1 VILADEF
8 LDLGRPHALRQGLR
22 RLALPGRLWR
32 EQIHDFMLAQ
42 LAGLVVGQIIVSGA
56 TKLCAKINSNDE
68 TLMITGNDRENPSF
82 IHGATPR
89 TVLFANSSI
98 SGKLSYNLP
107 VKIDGHFTGEIKSTE
122 LLVIGA
128 NAQVDAHIS
137 ARQVHLEGRL
147 VGSVQSMG
155 CFEVMPGGYFKGE
168 ARVAELRVHPGAI
181 FDGNGN
187 VLGG

>member
-1 VILADEF
+1 MLTQLVGIATERQ
-8 LDLGRPHALRQGLR
+8 DLLLLR
-22 RLALPGRLWR
+22 RPRCYPTANLFR
-32 EQIHDFMLAQ
+32 QF
-42 LAGLVVGQIIVSGA
+42 
-56 TKLCAKINSNDE
+56 
-68 TLMITGNDRENPSF
+68 TGDNMSDKENPSF
-82 IHGATPR
+82 IQGNQPR

-107 VKIDGHFTGEIKSTE
+107 VKIDGHFTGEIKSSD

-147 VGSVQSMG
+147 IGSVQSMG
-155 CFEVMPGGYFKGE
+155 CFELLPGGYFKGE
-168 ARVAELRVHPGAI
+168 ARVGELKVHPGAT

-187 VLGG
+187 VLGQG

>member
-1 VILADEF
+1 MLTQ
-8 LDLGRPHALRQGLR
+8 LGGIDT
-22 RLALPGRLWR
+22 GRHR
-32 EQIHDFMLAQ
+32 VAFVNRAPMLCYGPFIA
-42 LAGLVVGQIIVSGA
+42 A
-56 TKLCAKINSNDE
+56 TSKGNMNDK
-68 TLMITGNDRENPSF
+68 ENPSF
-82 IHGATPR
+82 IQGATPR

-122 LLVIGA
+122 LLVIGS

-147 VGSVQSMG
+147 VGSVQAMG

-168 ARVAELRVHPGAI
+168 ARVGELRIHPGAT

-187 VLGG
+187 VLGGS

>member
-1 VILADEF
+1 
-8 LDLGRPHALRQGLR
+8 
-22 RLALPGRLWR
+22 
-32 EQIHDFMLAQ
+32 M
-42 LAGLVVGQIIVSGA
+42 
-56 TKLCAKINSNDE
+56 CAKISPNDE
-68 TLMITGNDRENPSF
+68 TLMITGNDKENPSF
-82 IHGATPR
+82 IHGVTPR

-168 ARVAELRVHPGAI
+168 ARVAELRVHSGAI

>member
-1 VILADEF
+1 MAEMTD
-8 LDLGRPHALRQGLR
+8 
-22 RLALPGRLWR
+22 
-32 EQIHDFMLAQ
+32 
-42 LAGLVVGQIIVSGA
+42 
-56 TKLCAKINSNDE
+56 K
-68 TLMITGNDRENPSF
+68 ENPTF
-82 IHGATPR
+82 MQGAAPR

-147 VGSVQSMG
+147 VGSVQAMG

-168 ARVAELRVHPGAI
+168 ARVAELRVHPGAV
-181 FDGNGN
+181 FDGDGKI
-187 VLGG
+187 LGSS

>member
-1 VILADEF
+1 MSDK
-8 LDLGRPHALRQGLR
+8 D
-22 RLALPGRLWR
+22 
-32 EQIHDFMLAQ
+32 
-42 LAGLVVGQIIVSGA
+42 
-56 TKLCAKINSNDE
+56 
-68 TLMITGNDRENPSF
+68 NPSF
-82 IHGATPR
+82 IQGGTPR

-147 VGSVQSMG
+147 VGSVQTMG
-155 CFEVMPGGYFKGE
+155 CFELLPGGYFKGE
-168 ARVAELRVHPGAI
+168 ARVGELRIHSGAT
-181 FDGNGN
+181 FDGHGN
-187 VLGG
+187 VLGRSENKRERSAIGAVKSRCFARPFTQVVKFCPANFAARNDFDFVDSR

>member
-1 VILADEF
+1 MAEISD
-8 LDLGRPHALRQGLR
+8 
-22 RLALPGRLWR
+22 
-32 EQIHDFMLAQ
+32 
-42 LAGLVVGQIIVSGA
+42 
-56 TKLCAKINSNDE
+56 K
-68 TLMITGNDRENPSF
+68 ENPSF
-82 IHGATPR
+82 IQGAPPR

-147 VGSVQSMG
+147 VGSVQAMG
-155 CFEVMPGGYFKGE
+155 CFEVMPGGYFKGD
-168 ARVAELRVHPGAI
+168 ARVAELRVHPGAV
-181 FDGNGN
+181 FDGDGQI
-187 VLGG
+187 LGSS

>member
-1 VILADEF
+1 MAE
-8 LDLGRPHALRQGLR
+8 
-22 RLALPGRLWR
+22 
-32 EQIHDFMLAQ
+32 
-42 LAGLVVGQIIVSGA
+42 
-56 TKLCAKINSNDE
+56 
-68 TLMITGNDRENPSF
+68 ITDKENPSF
-82 IHGATPR
+82 MQGAAPR

-147 VGSVQSMG
+147 VGSVQAMG

-168 ARVAELRVHPGAI
+168 ARVAELRVHPGAV
-181 FDGNGN
+181 FDGAGKI
-187 VLGG
+187 LGSS

>member
-1 VILADEF
+1 MTEMTD
-8 LDLGRPHALRQGLR
+8 
-22 RLALPGRLWR
+22 
-32 EQIHDFMLAQ
+32 
-42 LAGLVVGQIIVSGA
+42 
-56 TKLCAKINSNDE
+56 K
-68 TLMITGNDRENPSF
+68 ENPTF
-82 IHGATPR
+82 MQGAAPR

-147 VGSVQSMG
+147 VGSVQAMG

-168 ARVAELRVHPGAI
+168 ARVAELRVHPGAV
-181 FDGNGN
+181 FDGDGKI
-187 VLGG
+187 LGSS